1 MSSSMGVA
9 SLFVLSAVMLSPLA
23 HAEESQSFVA
33 QNAARAAARQD
44 RAEMTAKAKSRMP
57 EQHSSVSAGQPDS
70 AKDS

>member
-1 MSSSMGVA
+1 MSSSMGMA

-44 RAEMTAKAKSRMP
+44 HVEMTAKAQSRTP
-57 EQHSSVSAGQPDS
+57 ERHSSINSAQPDS
-70 AKDS
+70 ARDS

>member
-33 QNAARAAARQD
+33 QNAARAAARQEH
-44 RAEMTAKAKSRMP
+44 AEMTAKAQNRTP
-57 EQHSSVSAGQPDS
+57 EQHSSVSLGQSDS